1 MFWRTFRTQIEDWEN
16 LLNNFWQLILNSS
29 KCPDTNE
36 FLCKVKIILH
46 RIISVVWLTIFL
58 SENRSLTQPR
68 WWGKV
73 SCSERENVQ
82 VASVSAVAYWTLM
95 IARLSLSEWR
105 RSSRLSEWLKAIIS
119 YGDWI
124 TFVNEIQFYLREG
137 CKWPVVYNYL
147 EEIALNSWL
156 W

>member
-1 MFWRTFRTQIEDWEN
+1 MYNDKKTAVLIVMNILYLKRTLRGVSLQF
-16 LLNNFWQLILNSS
+16 FQLMLNSS
-29 KCPDTNE
+29 RCQGSSHYLWKD
-36 FLCKVKIILH
+36 KIILH

-73 SCSERENVQ
+73 SCSERENVR
-82 VASVSAVAYWTLM
+82 VASVTAVAYWTLM

-105 RSSRLSEWLKAIIS
+105 RSSRLSEWLKAIIIS

-124 TFVNEIQFYLREG
+124 TFVNEIQFYLRED
-137 CKWPVVYNYL
+137 CKR
-147 EEIALNSWL
+147 SWGL
-156 W
+156 